1 MTFIRHDYDYEAR
14 RPSGVGI
21 CWRLGMIGEQVA
33 GVAST
38 THEESAASAVSWA
51 AVAAGAVAAAALT
64 LVLVAFGA
72 GMGFSAVSPWSNAGA
87 SATTFKVA
95 TGIYLCVAAMLAST
109 LGGYLAGRLRT
120 KWTGLRTDEVV
131 FRDTAH
137 GFLAWGFATVVTA
150 ALLGS
155 AMSSIVGGAASG
167 AVQAAGSA
175 AQSDGGNY
183 FVDALFRADA
193 PATQAPAD
201 PAAQRAEAGR
211 IFAKAL
217 REGSL
222 SPQDRSYLAKLVAAR
237 TGLSQADAEKRV
249 DEVAAAARQALD
261 AARRA
266 AAKLALWLA
275 ASMFI
280 GAFAAS
286 LAAIEGGQLRDGV
299 WDRSWRGRRSYET
312 HART

>member
-1 MTFIRHDYDYEAR
+1 M
-14 RPSGVGI
+14 P
-21 CWRLGMIGEQVA
+21 GERVV

-72 GMGFSAVSPWSNAGA
+72 GMGLSAVSPWSNAGP
-87 SATTFKVA
+87 SATTFKVG

-120 KWTGLRTDEVV
+120 KWTGLHTDEVV

-137 GFLAWGFATVVTA
+137 GFLAWSFATVVTA
-150 ALLGS
+150 AVLGS
-155 AMSSIVGGAASG
+155 AMTSIVGGAASG
-167 AVQAAGSA
+167 AVQTAGPA
-175 AQSDGGNY
+175 TQSGGGNAY
-183 FVDALFRADA
+183 FVDALFRSDA
-193 PATQAPAD
+193 PATPAPGDA
-201 PAAQRAEAGR
+201 AAQRAEGGR
-211 IFAKAL
+211 IIAKAL
-217 REGSL
+217 RDGSL
-222 SPQDRSYLAKLVAAR
+222 SPQDRSYLTKLVAAR

-249 DEVAAAARQALD
+249 DEVVVSAKQALD

-266 AAKLALWLA
+266 AAQLALWLA
-275 ASMFI
+275 ASIFI

-286 LAAIEGGQLRDGV
+286 LAAVEGGQLRDGV

-312 HART
+312 HVRT

>member
-1 MTFIRHDYDYEAR
+1 M
-14 RPSGVGI
+14 P
-21 CWRLGMIGEQVA
+21 GEQVVA
-33 GVAST
+33 VAST

-72 GMGFSAVSPWSNAGA
+72 GMGLSAVSPWSNAGP
-87 SATTFKVA
+87 SATTFKVG

-120 KWTGLRTDEVV
+120 KWTGLHTDEVV

-137 GFLAWGFATVVTA
+137 GFLAWAFATVVTA

-167 AVQAAGSA
+167 AVQTAGSP
-175 AQSDGGNY
+175 AQSGGGNAY
-183 FVDALFRADA
+183 FVDALFRSDA
-193 PATQAPAD
+193 PATPAPGD
-201 PAAQRAEAGR
+201 PAAQRAEGGR

-217 REGSL
+217 RDGSL
-222 SPQDRSYLAKLVAAR
+222 SAQDRSYLAKLVAAR

-249 DEVAAAARQALD
+249 DEVVVSAKQALD

-266 AAKLALWLA
+266 AAQLALWLA

-286 LAAIEGGQLRDGV
+286 LAAVEGGQLRDGV
-299 WDRSWRGRRSYET
+299 WDRSWRGRRPYET

>member
-1 MTFIRHDYDYEAR
+1 M
-14 RPSGVGI
+14 V
-21 CWRLGMIGEQVA
+21 GEQVVR
-33 GVAST
+33 VAST
-38 THEESAASAVSWA
+38 TNEESTASAVSWA

-64 LVLVAFGA
+64 LVLVAFGG
-72 GMGFSAVSPWSNAGA
+72 GMGFSAVSPWSNAGP
-87 SATTFKVA
+87 SATTFKVG

-120 KWTGLRTDEVV
+120 KWTGLHTDEVV

-137 GFLAWGFATVVTA
+137 GFLAWAFATVVTA

-167 AVQAAGSA
+167 AMQTAGSA
-175 AQSDGGNY
+175 AQSGGGNAY
-183 FVDALFRADA
+183 FVDALFRSDA
-193 PATQAPAD
+193 PITPAPGDA
-201 PAAQRAEAGR
+201 AAQRAEGGR

-217 REGSL
+217 RDGSL
-222 SPQDRSYLAKLVAAR
+222 SPLDRSYLAKLVAVR

-249 DEVAAAARQALD
+249 DEVVVSARQALD

-266 AAKLALWLA
+266 AAQLALWLT

-299 WDRSWRGRRSYET
+299 WDRSWRGRRPYDT

>member
-1 MTFIRHDYDYEAR
+1 M
-14 RPSGVGI
+14 V
-21 CWRLGMIGEQVA
+21 GEQVV

-38 THEESAASAVSWA
+38 TRPESAESAVSWA

-72 GMGFSAVSPWSNAGA
+72 GMGFSAVSPWSNAGP
-87 SATTFKVA
+87 SAATFKVA

-109 LGGYLAGRLRT
+109 VGGYLAGRLRT
-120 KWTGLRTDEVV
+120 QWTGLHTDEIV

-150 ALLGS
+150 AVLGA
-155 AMSSIVGGAASG
+155 AMTSIVGGAASG
-167 AVQAAGSA
+167 AMQPTGSA
-175 AQSDGGNY
+175 AQSGNAY
-183 FVDALFRADA
+183 FVDALFRSDA
-193 PATQAPAD
+193 PATPAPGDA
-201 PAAQRAEAGR
+201 AAQRAEGGR
-211 IFAKAL
+211 ILAKAL
-217 REGSL
+217 RDGSF

-237 TGLSQADAEKRV
+237 TGLTQADAEKRV
-249 DEVAAAARQALD
+249 DEVAASARQALD

-266 AAKLALWLA
+266 AAQLTLWLT

-299 WDRSWRGRRSYET
+299 WDRSWRGRRPYET

>member
-1 MTFIRHDYDYEAR
+1 
-14 RPSGVGI
+14 
-21 CWRLGMIGEQVA
+21 MIGEQVA
-33 GVAST
+33 GAAST

-51 AVAAGAVAAAALT
+51 AVAAGAAAAAALT

-72 GMGFSAVSPWSNAGA
+72 GMGFSAVSPWSNAGP

-137 GFLAWGFATVVTA
+137 GFLAWGFATIVTA
-150 ALLGS
+150 AVLGS

-167 AVQAAGSA
+167 AVQTAGSTA
-175 AQSDGGNY
+175 RSDGGNY
-183 FVDALFRADA
+183 FVDALFRSDA
-193 PATQAPAD
+193 PATQASAD

-211 IFAKAL
+211 IFANAL
-217 REGSL
+217 RAGSL
-222 SPQDRSYLAKLVAAR
+222 SPPDRSYLAKLVAAR

-249 DEVAAAARQALD
+249 DEVAASARQALD

-266 AAKLALWLA
+266 AAQLALWLA

-299 WDRSWRGRRSYET
+299 WDRSWRGRRPYET